1 MRTPSLRRW
10 LPVAAVVLL
19 LPVAAFA
26 QGVGGADL
34 SADAGRVVTWAIN
47 LVRVIAALI
56 ILGGFLLFAVG
67 RFHWAGG
74 IVLIIG
80 LIGAARA
87 QQIASYFM
95 GGA

>member
-1 MRTPSLRRW
+1 MKALIAW
-10 LPVAAVVLL
+10 LPGD
-19 LPVAAFA
+19 
-26 QGVGGADL
+26 GVGPEVKL
-34 SADAGRVVTWAIN
+34 N